1 FCGSTCQVTIV
12 AAGPMQGGNDRILET
27 AAGEE
32 LQLWPNPVRDGRV
45 TLRLEGITDTDQRI
59 TVDVYD
65 AFGKRVIA
73 EQFANTG
80 DLFNTTLDLGRETAA
95 GLYMVHVNINGR
107 TYVKHLSVL

>member
-1 FCGSTCQVTIV
+1 
-12 AAGPMQGGNDRILET
+12 ET

-45 TLRLEGITDTDQRI
+45 TLRMEGITDTDQRI